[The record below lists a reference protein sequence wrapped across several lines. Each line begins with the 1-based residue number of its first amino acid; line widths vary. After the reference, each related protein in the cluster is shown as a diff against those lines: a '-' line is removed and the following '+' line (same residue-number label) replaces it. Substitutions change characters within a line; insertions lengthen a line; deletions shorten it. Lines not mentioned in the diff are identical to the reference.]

1 MFVYEVGL
9 ITGES
14 WRRANHKTAGAD
26 STSPAIYG
34 SLATAP
40 ISARALIA
48 FAVLERIKGLR
59 LPVRPVKPTCD

>member
-1 MFVYEVGL
+1 VAARQPQDG
-9 ITGES
+9 
-14 WRRANHKTAGAD
+14 RRGFHQPSDIRIIGN
-26 STSPAIYG
+26 
-34 SLATAP
+34 AP